1 MDDDRIIG
9 LYIARDEAA
18 IDQTALKYGARLLE
32 IASGITEDR
41 QTAEACENDTYLEAW
56 NTIPPHEPRSYLSA
70 FLTRIV
76 RSLSINRCVEKN
88 RLKRKTTLCVLS
100 DELEECL
107 ASGDSVAEQ
116 LEGKVL
122 AETINRFL
130 REQPTEKRIIFLH
143 RYYFCED
150 IRSIASRF
158 DTTGGKIKLVLFRM
172 RKDLHEYLK
181 KEGYQV

>member
-1 MDDDRIIG
+1 MEDSQIVD
-9 LYIARDEAA
+9 LYLGRDE
-18 IDQTALKYGARLLE
+18 TALTETAQKYGSLLR
-32 IASGITEDR
+32 SVSRRITEDE
-41 QTAEACENDTYLEAW
+41 TITEECENDTYLEAW